1 MQMKYDILIGADP
14 EVFVK
19 QNGIF
24 CSGYGLIEGTKKH
37 PSPVNKGAVQVDGM
51 ALEFNIDP
59 ALDRTTFVENINTVM
74 QELANRVKEYEI
86 VIEPVAEFT
95 PEVFAAQPPE
105 AIELG
110 CDPDMNAWTMDV
122 NNPPDA
128 EVQFRTAAGHIH
140 LGYTKDQDIESMPA
154 LFTAA
159 EVARQLDFYLGLPS
173 LMYDNNTKRRELYGQ
188 AGAFRIKTYGMEYRV
203 LSNKWLVSDHLKR
216 WVYDN
221 TQYAYREML
230 AGNSLCN
237 TYGDIQQIIN
247 ESNVQQAMEIIKKAN
262 IKVA

>member
-1 MQMKYDILIGADP
+1 MSNNILIGADP

-19 QNGIF
+19 QNGVF

-59 ALDRTTFVENINTVM
+59 AADRAAFVGNINTVM
-74 QELANRVKEYEI
+74 AELRRKVEAYEI
-86 VIEPVAEFT
+86 VIEPVADFS
-95 PEVFAAQPPE
+95 PEVFAAQPEE

-122 NNPPDA
+122 NNPPNSD
-128 EVQFRTAAGHIH
+128 VPFRTAAGHIH
-140 LGYTKDQDIESMPA
+140 LGYTENQDVASMDA
-154 LFTAA
+154 LFTAS
-159 EVARQLDFYLGLPS
+159 EVARQLDFYLALPS
-173 LMYDNNTKRRELYGQ
+173 LLYDDNTKRRELYGQ
-188 AGAFRIKTYGMEYRV
+188 AGAFRIKPYGMEYRV
-203 LSNKWLVSDHLKR
+203 LSNKWLANDHLKE

-221 TQYAYREML
+221 AQLAYREML
-230 AGNSLCN
+230 AGNILCN
-237 TYGDIQQIIN
+237 IYGDIQDIIN
-247 ESNVQQAMEIIKKAN
+247 QSDVGRAMVIVNKAN